1 MLRLDLSRL
10 EREGSVVIRAEVPP
24 DDPLWNDSELAFDGP
39 LRVDLR
45 ATHVR
50 DGDEVVV
57 RGRVEGVLRGE
68 CRRCLEELRTGV
80 DQEVTLV
87 FAPDDDLTDEHGDI
101 RAIPGNAR
109 DVDLGGAIREELI
122 LSREP
127 FLLCKPDCRG
137 LCPRCGANLNVEQ
150 CGCVI
155 GEKDPRWD
163 ALRRL
168 ENE

>member
-1 MLRLDLSRL
+1 MLRLDLVRL

-24 DDPLWNDSELAFDGP
+24 DDPLWKDSDLAFEGP
-39 LRVDLR
+39 LQVAVR
-45 ATHVR
+45 ATRVPAS
-50 DGDEVVV
+50 GEVVV

-68 CRRCLEELRTGV
+68 CRRCLEEVRADV
-80 DQEVTLV
+80 DQQLTLV
-87 FAPDDDLTDEHGDI
+87 FAPEEELTDEHGEV

-122 LSREP
+122 LTCDL
-127 FLLCKPDCRG
+127 FMLCEPDCRG

-150 CGCVI
+150 CGCVV
-155 GEKDPRWD
+155 GESDPRWD
-163 ALRRL
+163 ALRTL